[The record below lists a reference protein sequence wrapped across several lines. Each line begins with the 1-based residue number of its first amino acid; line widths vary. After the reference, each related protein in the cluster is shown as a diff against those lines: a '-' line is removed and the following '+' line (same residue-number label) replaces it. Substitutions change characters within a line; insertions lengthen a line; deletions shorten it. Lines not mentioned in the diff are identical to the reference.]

1 MFFKISILNLVKVKN
16 HFENT
21 LQEDGGL
28 SSPVTRES
36 LEHVVVMRS
45 YCSLVDKIDNASC
58 SVGKDGKFQL
68 FICFAARYSSFCIYV
83 YIQHLVLTN
92 YYVFFYLY
100 LYDMKHCGTFS
111 YLLPHFLIYKRD
123 IFTVMLKNNMHSRL
137 KGMMI
142 FDNSKLKI
150 RQIIS

>member
-1 MFFKISILNLVKVKN
+1 MKN

-68 FICFAARYSSFCIYV
+68 FICFAARYSSFSAYMYLV
-83 YIQHLVLTN
+83 FSAHHLLFV
-92 YYVFFYLY
+92 FYLY
-100 LYDMKHCGTFS
+100 LYCIKHCGTFS
-111 YLLPHFLIYKRD
+111 YFRSHFLIYERH
-123 IFTVMLKNNMHSRL
+123 IFTAMLKSDIYSRMTFIVDL
-137 KGMMI
+137 KT
-142 FDNSKLKI
+142 
-150 RQIIS
+150 Q